1 MEGTQSPRGTRITP
15 DTSPRTKKEE
25 RKSRQSIPKIRE
37 KSAKSIPNLKDC
49 VRLTPEQS
57 GAWDRGDLNFGLLT
71 PKQQQQVKDY
81 EKKLPREVTAGADAE
96 KTPRKEPADLKLS
109 SGKGVQSGTRKVL
122 PSSQEHA
129 PSTPKGKSSP
139 RIKTR
144 SRTPGVVIPEQMEI
158 LTAELNEPVDERLEQ
173 KIHFQREKIGG
184 LKQQLKAEEGRL
196 SLLRQKRD
204 ALAAK
209 AKEIG
214 DTSSSTG
221 ASALVHKLSYQRR
234 QQ

>member
-1 MEGTQSPRGTRITP
+1 MKETQPPRGKFTHG
-15 DTSPRTKKEE
+15 TSPGKNEE
-25 RKSRQSIPKIRE
+25 KRKSRLSIRE
-37 KSAKSIPNLKDC
+37 VRGKSAKSIPNFKDC
-49 VRLTPEQS
+49 VPLTEEQS
-57 GAWDRGDLNFGLLT
+57 VAWDKGELNFGQLT
-71 PKQQQQVKDY
+71 PKQQRQVKDY

-109 SGKGVQSGTRKVL
+109 SGKGVKSGTRKVL

-144 SRTPGVVIPEQMEI
+144 SRTPGVAIPEQMEI

-214 DTSSSTG
+214 ETSSSTG